1 MMISFNQKNLALMK
15 KIKFLA
21 PVAIVMIYV
30 SSCVPAR
37 QFEELKDKE
46 KKCAQELA
54 DIKANSLS
62 TGTKLTE
69 CENDVQLLKRRVTNL
84 QNDTMV
90 MGNSLRLLTKNYD
103 KLNQTYELL
112 LAKNKELLEG
122 NANENKLLVTNYQL
136 TQEQLQR
143 EQDALKIAKQELENR
158 KTNLDK
164 LNEDLKTSQ
173 EALKAREAKLT
184 ELQTILAR
192 KDSTVKAL
200 KTKVTDALLGFQN
213 NGLTVEQKNGKVYVS
228 LEEKLLFASGSISV
242 DAKGAEAIKSL
253 AKVLEQNPDI
263 NILVEGHTDNVPYSS
278 GSGGIKDN
286 WDLSVLRATSIVKL
300 ITVHSTVD
308 AKRLTAAGHGE
319 FFPIDA
325 ENTAQAR
332 KKNRRTEIILTPKLD
347 ELLKVL
353 ETN

>member
-1 MMISFNQKNLALMK
+1 MK
-15 KIKFLA
+15 KFSFYPLFAILA
-21 PVAIVMIYV
+21 MYLA
-30 SSCVPAR
+30 SCVPAR
-37 QFEELKDKE
+37 QYEELKDKE
-46 KKCAQELA
+46 KKCAQELSEM
-54 DIKANSLS
+54 KNNNLNCN
-62 TGTKLTE
+62 TKLTE
-69 CENDVQLLKRRVTNL
+69 CENDVQLLKRRVSNL

-103 KLNQTYELL
+103 KLNQTYDLL
-112 LAKNKELLEG
+112 LSKNKELLEG
-122 NANENKLLVTNYQL
+122 NANENKMLVTNYQL
-136 TQEQLQR
+136 SQEQLQK

-158 KTNLDK
+158 KINLDK
-164 LNEDLKTSQ
+164 LTADLKEAQ
-173 EALKAREAKLT
+173 EGLKVREAKLT
-184 ELQTILAR
+184 ELQNILAK

-278 GSGGIKDN
+278 ASGGIKDN

-300 ITVHSTVD
+300 ITSHSTVD
-308 AKRLTAAGHGE
+308 PKRLTAAGHGE
-319 FFPIDA
+319 FFPIDN

>member
-1 MMISFNQKNLALMK
+1 MK
-15 KIKFLA
+15 KSNLLA
-21 PVAIVMIYV
+21 PLAIVVLYLA
-30 SSCVPAR
+30 SCVPAR
-37 QFEELKDKE
+37 QFEELKAKE
-46 KKCAQELA
+46 KKGAQELA
-54 DIKANSLS
+54 ELKASSLNS
-62 TGTKLTE
+62 TTKLTE
-69 CENDVQLLKRRVTNL
+69 CENDAQILKRKVSNL

-90 MGNSLRLLTKNYD
+90 MGNSIRLLTKNYD
-103 KLNQTYELL
+103 KLNQTYDLL
-112 LAKNKELLEG
+112 LSKNKELLEG

-136 TQEQLQR
+136 SQEQLQR
-143 EQDALKIAKQELENR
+143 EQDALKIAKQELETR
-158 KTNLDK
+158 KSSLDNL
-164 LNEDLKTSQ
+164 NAELKEAQ
-173 EALKAREAKLT
+173 EALKIREAKLT
-184 ELQTILAR
+184 ELQSILAR

-228 LEEKLLFASGSISV
+228 LEEKLLFASGSITV

-278 GSGGIKDN
+278 SSGGIKDN

-300 ITVHSTVD
+300 ITAHSSVD

-319 FFPIDA
+319 FFPIDT
-325 ENTAQAR
+325 ENTAQSR

>member
-1 MMISFNQKNLALMK
+1 MK
-15 KIKFLA
+15 KINLILVLFSATLYMA
-21 PVAIVMIYV
+21 
-30 SSCVPAR
+30 SCVPAR
-37 QFEELKDKE
+37 QFEELKNKE
-46 KKCAQELA
+46 KKCVADLAEL
-54 DIKANSLS
+54 KASSLS
-62 TGTKLTE
+62 CSTKLTE
-69 CENDVQLLKRRVTNL
+69 CENDVQILKRKVSNL

-90 MGNSLRLLTKNYD
+90 MGNSMRLLTKNYD
-103 KLNQTYELL
+103 KLNQTYDLL
-112 LAKNKELLEG
+112 LSKNKELLEG

-136 TQEQLQR
+136 SQEQLQR
-143 EQDALKIAKQELENR
+143 EQDALKIAKQELETR

-164 LNEDLKTSQ
+164 LNNDLKEAQ
-173 EALKAREAKLT
+173 DALKLREAKLS
-184 ELQTILAR
+184 ELQNILAR

-228 LEEKLLFASGSISV
+228 LEEKLLFASGSITV
-242 DAKGAEAIKSL
+242 DTKGAEAIKSL
-253 AKVLEQNPDI
+253 AKVLEQNTDI

-278 GSGGIKDN
+278 ASGGIKDN

-300 ITVHSTVD
+300 ITANSSVD
-308 AKRLTAAGHGE
+308 PKRLTAAGHGE
-319 FFPIDA
+319 FFPIDT

>member
-1 MMISFNQKNLALMK
+1 MKN
-15 KIKFLA
+15 IKYLA
-21 PVAIVMIYV
+21 PLAIVLVYFV
-30 SSCVPAR
+30 SCVPAR
-37 QFEELKDKE
+37 QFEELKEKE

-54 DIKANSLS
+54 EIKGNSLNCS
-62 TGTKLTE
+62 TKLTE
-69 CENDVQLLKRRVTNL
+69 CENDVQLLKRKLSNL

-90 MGNSLRLLTKNYD
+90 MGNSIRLLTKNYD
-103 KLNQTYELL
+103 KLNQTYDLL

-122 NANENKLLVTNYQL
+122 NVNENKLLVTNYQL
-136 TQEQLQR
+136 SQEQLQR
-143 EQDALKIAKQELENR
+143 EQDALKTAKQELENR

-164 LNEDLKTSQ
+164 LNSELQAAQD
-173 EALKAREAKLT
+173 ALKLREAKLT

-278 GSGGIKDN
+278 ASGGIKDN

-300 ITVHSTVD
+300 ITTHSTVD
-308 AKRLTAAGHGE
+308 PKRLTAAGHGE
-319 FFPIDA
+319 FFPIDSD
-325 ENTAQAR
+325 NTAQAR

>member
-1 MMISFNQKNLALMK
+1 MKNFSLLSIIAALAFYLT
-15 KIKFLA
+15 
-21 PVAIVMIYV
+21 
-30 SSCVPAR
+30 SCVPAR
-37 QFEELKDKE
+37 QYEELKDKE
-46 KKCAQELA
+46 KKCAQELSEM
-54 DIKANSLS
+54 KNNTLNCS
-62 TGTKLTE
+62 TKLTE
-69 CENDVQLLKRRVTNL
+69 CENDVQLLKRRVSNL

-90 MGNSLRLLTKNYD
+90 MGNSMRLLTKNYD
-103 KLNQTYELL
+103 KLNQTYDLL
-112 LAKNKELLEG
+112 LSKNKELLEG

-136 TQEQLQR
+136 SQEQLQK
-143 EQDALKIAKQELENR
+143 EQDALKVAKQELENR
-158 KTNLDK
+158 KSNLDK
-164 LNEDLKTSQ
+164 LNEELKDAQ
-173 EALKAREAKLT
+173 EALKIREAKLS
-184 ELQTILAR
+184 ELQSILAK

-228 LEEKLLFASGSISV
+228 LEEKLLFASGSINV

-263 NILVEGHTDNVPYSS
+263 NILVEGHTDNVPFSS
-278 GSGGIKDN
+278 ATGGIKDN

-300 ITVHSTVD
+300 ITSHSSVD
-308 AKRLTAAGHGE
+308 PKRLTAAGHGE
-319 FFPIDA
+319 FFPIDT

>member
-1 MMISFNQKNLALMK
+1 MPKQEIMKNRF
-15 KIKFLA
+15 FLA
-21 PVAIVMIYV
+21 PAAFILIYL

-37 QFEELKDKE
+37 QYEELKEKE
-46 KKCAQELA
+46 KKCAQELSEM
-54 DIKANSLS
+54 KTGSLNCS
-62 TGTKLTE
+62 TKLTE
-69 CENDVQLLKRRVTNL
+69 CENDAQILKRKVSNL

-103 KLNQTYELL
+103 KLNETYDLL
-112 LAKNKELLEG
+112 LSKNKELLEG
-122 NANENKLLVTNYQL
+122 NVNENKMLVTNYQL
-136 TQEQLQR
+136 SQEQLQR
-143 EQDALKIAKQELENR
+143 EQDALKVAKKELDER
-158 KTNLDK
+158 KSNLDK
-164 LNEDLKTSQ
+164 LNVELKEAQ
-173 EALKAREAKLT
+173 EELKLREAKLT
-184 ELQTILAR
+184 ELQSILSR

-228 LEEKLLFASGSISV
+228 LEEKLLFASGSITV
-242 DAKGAEAIKSL
+242 DSKGAEALKSL

-278 GSGGIKDN
+278 ASGGIKDN

-300 ITVHSTVD
+300 ITSNSTVD
-308 AKRLTAAGHGE
+308 PKRLTAAGHGE
-319 FFPIDA
+319 FFPIDK

>member
-1 MMISFNQKNLALMK
+1 MK
-15 KIKFLA
+15 KLKLLVPF
-21 PVAIVMIYV
+21 AIVLMWM
-30 SSCVPAR
+30 SSCIPAR
-37 QFEELKDKE
+37 QFEELKEKE

-54 DIKANSLS
+54 EIKSNSLNC
-62 TGTKLTE
+62 TTKLTE
-69 CENDVQLLKRRVTNL
+69 CENDIQLLKRRVTNL

-103 KLNQTYELL
+103 KLNQTYDLL

-136 TQEQLQR
+136 SQEQLQR

-158 KTNLDK
+158 KVNLDK
-164 LNEDLKTSQ
+164 LNSDLKESQ
-173 EALKAREAKLT
+173 EALKLREAKLT

-242 DAKGAEAIKSL
+242 DVKGAEAIKSL

-263 NILVEGHTDNVPYSS
+263 NILVEGHTDNVPYVSA
-278 GSGGIKDN
+278 SGGIKDN

-300 ITVHSTVD
+300 ITAHSTVD
-308 AKRLTAAGHGE
+308 PKRLQPQVME
-319 FFPIDA
+319 SFF
-325 ENTAQAR
+325 Q
-332 KKNRRTEIILTPKLD
+332 
-347 ELLKVL
+347 
-353 ETN
+353 